1 MKYPLI
7 IHKDPESDYGVTIP
21 DLPGCF
27 SAGGTFEEAIINS
40 QEAILTHIEGLLLD
54 DEPIPSPTPI
64 EELRKVIRDESVV
77 WAIASVDLSE
87 LSERVKRINITVPEK
102 ILSKIDSFASKEGES
117 RSGLLVHAAL
127 EYISHHSYK

>member
-1 MKYPLI
+1 
-7 IHKDPESDYGVTIP
+7 
-21 DLPGCF
+21 
-27 SAGGTFEEAIINS
+27 
-40 QEAILTHIEGLLLD
+40 
-54 DEPIPSPTPI
+54 
-64 EELRKVIRDESVV
+64 V